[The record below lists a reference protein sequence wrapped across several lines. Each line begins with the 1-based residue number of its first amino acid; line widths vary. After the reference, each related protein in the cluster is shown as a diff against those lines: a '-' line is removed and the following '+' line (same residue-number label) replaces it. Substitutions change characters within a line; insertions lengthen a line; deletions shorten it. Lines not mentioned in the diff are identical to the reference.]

1 MGKKY
6 LRVVKNTHE
15 DSETVVRY
23 VAGVIGLRWGGGGI
37 TSRIGF
43 LFAVVLDRLTDEVRK
58 DEVGRMEAG
67 RVFELGCSKTTL

>member
-1 MGKKY
+1 MG
-6 LRVVKNTHE
+6 
-15 DSETVVRY
+15 
-23 VAGVIGLRWGGGGI
+23 WGGI

-67 RVFELGCSKTTL
+67 RVFEL